1 MIVHFDSAAEL
12 LRTYRS
18 NNCQRKVSYVG
29 NSWYNNETEADTLRM
44 TETGNTR
51 LVPEAEL
58 LLAQLDS
65 VIETPRLAWE
75 RAPAGAFCCVPDVLA
90 GLPTPMRRQVH
101 TNDERAPITILI
113 DTGSSGGISA
123 ETLKKRGIVALAL
136 VMALSRVRPTTLYQ
150 LDVGSGP
157 GDGTG
162 ETVLTTKINTSP
174 LDLATAC
181 YLLTSA
187 GFARGLV
194 YTLEERLN
202 GNSGGWPKDYNY
214 HGGPNVYYEKLK
226 LRLGFDPIKTLI
238 IPASRLNDAL
248 LKDSLKWIEK
258 QIRHFTEEEE
268 EVT

>member
-1 MIVHFDSAAEL
+1 
-12 LRTYRS
+12 
-18 NNCQRKVSYVG
+18 
-29 NSWYNNETEADTLRM
+29 M
-44 TETGNTR
+44 TEMGDTR

-58 LLAQLDS
+58 LLSQLDS

-157 GDGTG
+157 KDGTN

-194 YTLEERLN
+194 YTLEEKLN
-202 GNSGGWPKDYNY
+202 GNSGGWPQGYNY
-214 HGGPNVYYEKLK
+214 YGGDKAVNPYYEKLK
-226 LRLGFDPIKTLI
+226 LRLGFDPNKTLI
-238 IPASRLNDAL
+238 IPAARLNDEL
-248 LKDSLKWIEK
+248 LSNPLKWIDK
-258 QIRHFTEEEE
+258 QIKHFTQSEEP
-268 EVT
+268 